1 MAIQKPY
8 RNPKYELSPV
18 YVVCM
23 RTVMSRS
30 REKFDMYELNHKKP
44 YDVGDSEQCHLKFSF
59 LFAAGKFLDDK
70 GR

>member
-1 MAIQKPY
+1 
-8 RNPKYELSPV
+8 
-18 YVVCM
+18 M

-30 REKFDMYELNHKKP
+30 REKFDMYELNHKNP